1 MSKSGDI
8 CHKTQ
13 SMLRFICLLLFLP
26 TAFSSMAQSELSGT
40 LTGAENKPV
49 SDALVFLF
57 LSDSTLVKT
66 EIPDEQGRFRFQ
78 VQDSA
83 SYFIRVESG
92 DYSTYSSSLIT
103 INGNTLFPAIALSS
117 EKHELEEVEVVA
129 KKPYLERQ
137 PGKLILNVENSINAT
152 GSSAFELLEKAP
164 AVTIN
169 SSDVITLSGK
179 SGIVVQVDG
188 KALPMSGTDLANY
201 LRGIPS
207 NAIEK
212 IELITNPSSRYDA
225 AGSAIINIKLK
236 KDTRLGTN
244 GTATIAYGQGVYP
257 KAVSGV
263 SLNHRTKKMNIYG
276 SYNYAYRKIFNH
288 LILERNFYHNDTFTG
303 AYLQDNY
310 LKFPTQNHTARFGID
325 YTINPKNSVGIV
337 FSGVANG
344 YNQDGFN
351 SSDVLGPNGNM
362 VSRFETGKTSRD
374 RWFSGSV
381 NLNYKHVLDTLG
393 SEWTADVDY
402 IAYGNT
408 TRQLFTTRYFDLN
421 GSEYLPAYLL
431 YGDIKGG
438 LNIYSVKTDVKKELG
453 KGRTLETGLKTSY
466 VVADNDLRFFDR
478 SSGTDS
484 YDSTK
489 SNHFIYT
496 ENINA
501 GYLNFA
507 HIFGKWTYQLGLRVE
522 NTNVSGKQ
530 VVYNTVKDTSYI
542 QLFPTAYLSYQLNDN
557 NSLELSYS
565 RRIDRPGYDQLNP
578 FKFYLDPST
587 YQAGNPYLRPQTT
600 HTVELAHL
608 WKNKIY
614 SQLGISRTLDNITET
629 IGPSATEQ
637 NVTVQTEVNLDH
649 VDLVYTNFSVPVDI
663 TKWWNSTNNIN
674 AYVALYSGTAANTL
688 IRNQGSYAFNIQ
700 TTNTFTLKG
709 SWTLEVNG
717 SYRSREL
724 YAFDSIQPIWT
735 AGFGCQ
741 KKILKNRGIIRLNVT
756 DLFYTNQTTARV
768 RFTDY
773 IERFVVNRETRVA
786 SLSFTYKF
794 GNANVSPNRRRAGGA
809 DDLKSRV
816 NNSGV
821 G

>member
-1 MSKSGDI
+1 
-8 CHKTQ
+8 
-13 SMLRFICLLLFLP
+13 MLRILCCLFFLLS
-26 TAFSSMAQSELSGT
+26 AYSSTAQSELSGT
-40 LTGAENKPV
+40 LTGSDNKPV

-66 EIPDEQGRFRFQ
+66 EIPDEQGAFRFQ

-83 SYFIRVESG
+83 RYFIRVEAG

-103 INGNTLFPAIALSS
+103 INGNTAFPAIALSA

-164 AVTIN
+164 AVNIN
-169 SSDVITLSGK
+169 SNDVITLSGK
-179 SGIVVQVDG
+179 GGIMVQVDG

-212 IELITNPSSRYDA
+212 IELISNPSSRYDA
-225 AGSAIINIKLK
+225 AGNAIINIKLK

-244 GTATIAYGQGVYP
+244 GTAAVTYGQGVYP
-257 KAVSGV
+257 KINTGV
-263 SLNHRTKKMNIYG
+263 SLNHRTKKLNVYG
-276 SYNYAYRKIFNH
+276 SYNYAYRKAFNH
-288 LILERNFYHNDTFTG
+288 LVLERNFYQNDTFTG
-303 AYLQDNY
+303 AYIQDNY
-310 LKFPTQNHTARFGID
+310 LTFPFKNHILRTGLD
-325 YTINPKNSVGIV
+325 YNINPKNSISLVV
-337 FSGVANG
+337 SGVSNRF
-344 YNQDGFN
+344 NQNGFN
-351 SSDVLGPNGNM
+351 SSDVLGADGNQT
-362 VSRFETGKTSRD
+362 SSFETGNDSRD
-374 RWFSGSV
+374 LWYSGSV
-381 NLNYKHVLDTLG
+381 NLNYKRVLDTLG
-393 SEWTADVDY
+393 SEWTVDLDY
-402 IAYGNT
+402 AAYGNT
-408 TRQLFTTRYFDLN
+408 TRQLFTTRYYDLN
-421 GSEYLPAYLL
+421 GSEYLPVYLL
-431 YGDIKGG
+431 YGDIAGN
-438 LNIYSVKTDVKKELG
+438 LDIYSAKTDVKKELG
-453 KGRTLETGLKTSY
+453 KGRTLEGGMKSSY
-466 VVADNDLRFFDR
+466 VIADNNLQFFDR
-478 SSGTDS
+478 SSGNDI

-501 GYLNFA
+501 GYVNFA
-507 HIFGKWTYQLGLRVE
+507 HAFGKWTYQLGARVE
-522 NTNVSGKQ
+522 NTNVSGEQ

-542 QLFPTAYLSYQLNDN
+542 QLFPTAYLAYQVNDN
-557 NSLELSYS
+557 NSIELSYS

-587 YQAGNPYLRPQTT
+587 YKAGNPYLRPQTT
-600 HTVELAHL
+600 HAIELAHL

-614 SQLGISRTLDNITET
+614 SQLGIARTLDNITET

-637 NVTVQTEVNLDH
+637 NVTVQTEVNLKSA
-649 VDLVYTNFSVPVDI
+649 DLIYSNFSIPIDI

-674 AYVALYSGTAANTL
+674 AYVALYSGTAANTT
-688 IRNQGSYAFNIQ
+688 IRNQGSYAYNLQ
-700 TTNTFTLKG
+700 TTNTFTLKK
-709 SWTLEVNG
+709 SWTLELNG

-735 AGFGCQ
+735 VGFGCQ
-741 KKILKNRGIIRLNVT
+741 KKILKNRGTIRLNVT
-756 DLFYTNQTTARV
+756 DLFYTGGITARV